1 MEALTFVPSHV
12 PLQHSSSSSSSSHS
26 FNKSNLVVKKKKG
39 HCHFSVVSSST
50 DRTVEVSE
58 KPSSV
63 NTTTQENPLKKSSLS
78 SSSSSVP
85 PLMKVS
91 PESLQYE
98 SGFLGSIP
106 SKQGIDELLGED
118 SPDSMSYLTNI
129 LSSKVYDV
137 AIESPLQYAKKLSER
152 IGVNV
157 WLKREDLQPVF
168 SFKLRGA
175 YNMMAK
181 LSEDQLARGVI
192 CSSAGNHAQGVAL
205 AAQRLGCDA
214 VIVMP
219 VTTPEIKWKSVKRLG
234 AKVVLV
240 GDSYD
245 EAQAYAKQQGE
256 QEGRTFIPPF
266 DHPDVIMG
274 QGTVGMEIVRQAE
287 EPLHAIFVPVGGG
300 GLIAGIAAYV
310 KLVCPEVKIIGVEPS
325 DANAM
330 ALSLHHGER
339 IMLDQVGGFAD
350 GVAVKVV
357 GEETFRLCRELIDG
371 VVLVS
376 RDAICAS
383 IKDMFEEKRSIL
395 EPAGALALAGAEAYC
410 KYYGLKSE
418 NVVAVTSG
426 ANMNF
431 DRLRLVTELADVGR
445 KREAVLATYMLE
457 ETGSFKQF
465 CELIGPMNITEFKYR
480 YDTTKNE
487 ALVLYRQVLLD
498 LHEARRDCNNVGL
511 HTVSELTAMV
521 NRMES
526 CQLRTINLTTNDLV
540 KDHLRHLYIDIIS
553 KEDANK
559 MISPARLS
567 WICVTAFNVHHCIL
581 CDAYYLIIA
590 RLNIL
595 LLMGG
600 RSNVQDELICRFVF
614 PERPGALVKFLDTFS
629 PRWNISLFHYRA
641 QGETGANV
649 LVGIQVPSSEMYEF
663 RVCVDNLGYE
673 YTDEMS
679 NAAFR
684 LLMQ

>member
-487 ALVLYRQVLLD
+487 ALVLYS
-498 LHEARRDCNNVGL
+498 VGL

-540 KDHLRHLYIDIIS
+540 KDHLRH
-553 KEDANK
+553 
-559 MISPARLS
+559 
-567 WICVTAFNVHHCIL
+567 
-581 CDAYYLIIA
+581 
-590 RLNIL
+590 
-595 LLMGG
+595 LMGG

>member
-12 PLQHSSSSSSSSHS
+12 PLQHSSSSSHS
-26 FNKSNLVVKKKKG
+26 FNKTNLVVKKKNKG
-39 HCHFSVVSSST
+39 YCHFYVISST
-50 DRTVEVSE
+50 SKGTVEVSE

-63 NTTTQENPLKKSSLS
+63 NNNNTTHENPLKKSSLS
-78 SSSSSVP
+78 SSSSSSVP
-85 PLMKVS
+85 PLMRVS

-98 SGFLGSIP
+98 SGFLGSVP
-106 SKQGIDELLGED
+106 SKERNDELLGD
-118 SPDSMSYLTNI
+118 NSPDSMTYLTNI

-137 AIESPLQYAKKLSER
+137 AVESPLQYAKKLSER

-181 LSEDQLARGVI
+181 LSEEQIGSW
-192 CSSAGNHAQGVAL
+192 C
-205 AAQRLGCDA
+205 CDA

-245 EAQAYAKQQGE
+245 ETQAYAKQQGE

-266 DHPDVIMG
+266 DHPDVIMR

-300 GLIAGIAAYV
+300 GLIAGVAAYV

-330 ALSLHHGER
+330 ALSLHHGQR
-339 IMLDQVGGFAD
+339 IMLDQV
-350 GVAVKVV
+350 VV

-410 KYYGLKSE
+410 KYYGLKGE
-418 NVVAVTSG
+418 NIVAVTSG

-445 KREAVLATYMLE
+445 KREAVLATYMPE
-457 ETGSFKQF
+457 EPGSFKNF
-465 CELIGPMNITEFKYR
+465 VNC
-480 YDTTKNE
+480 
-487 ALVLYRQVLLD
+487 
-498 LHEARRDCNNVGL
+498 VGL

-526 CQLRTINLTTNDLV
+526 CQLRTINLTANDLV
-540 KDHLRHLYIDIIS
+540 KDHLRH
-553 KEDANK
+553 
-559 MISPARLS
+559 
-567 WICVTAFNVHHCIL
+567 
-581 CDAYYLIIA
+581 
-590 RLNIL
+590 
-595 LLMGG
+595 LMGG

-629 PRWNISLFHYRA
+629 PCWNISLFHYRA

-649 LVGIQVPSSEMYEF
+649 LVGIQVLSSEMYEF